1 MKASELKQQLIEKA
15 KEIGID
21 KIGFTTADPFIELR
35 ERLIEHQQL
44 GFASGFEEADVEKRV
59 RPDLHLEKAK
69 SIIAIALAYPSRM
82 KNPPKSE
89 EGEYRG
95 IFCRASWGEDY
106 HRVLKGK
113 LEQLASYL
121 QQLVPTAQTVIMVDT
136 GALSDREVAKRA
148 GIGWVGKNTSLITK
162 EFGSWVYLGEM
173 ITNVYLPPDQPIEEE
188 CGDCRLC
195 IDACPTGALVQPGQ
209 LNAQNCIAYLTQT
222 KSTLPEKYMK
232 KIGNRLYGCDTCQVV
247 CPKNRGIHFS
257 HHPEFQPDPERVKP
271 LLKPL
276 LKMSNRQFRET
287 FGHMSGS
294 WRGKKPI
301 QRNAIIALAHFRDR
315 SALKDLAEILR
326 TDPRPDIRETA
337 VWAISRIGG
346 PDAKQLLI
354 DAQEKETHPDVL
366 QMIDHAFSTLE
377 QNNRD

>member
-1 MKASELKQQLIEKA
+1 MQASELKQQLIQKA

-35 ERLIEHQQL
+35 ERLVEHQRL
-44 GFASGFEEADVEKRV
+44 GYASGFEEADVEKRV
-59 RPDLHLEKAK
+59 RPDLHLTKAK

-89 EGEYRG
+89 KGKYRG

-106 HRVLKGK
+106 HKVLREK

-121 QQLVPTAQTVIMVDT
+121 RQLVPDAKTVIMVDT

-148 GIGWVGKNTSLITK
+148 GIGWIGKNTSLITK

-173 ITNVYLPPDQPIEEE
+173 ITDVYLPPDQPIEEE

-195 IDACPTGALVQPGQ
+195 LDACPTGALVQPGQ

-222 KSTLPEKYMK
+222 KGTLSEKYMK

-247 CPKNRGIHFS
+247 CPKNRGLHFP

-354 DAQEKETHPDVL
+354 DAQKRETHPDVL
-366 QMIDHAFSTLE
+366 QMIDDVLISLE
-377 QNNRD
+377 RNIKE